1 MKTPTERGTLL
12 CFHAHPDDEVI
23 TTGGTIARAAAMR
36 HRVVLV
42 FATRGELGEVP
53 NDLAPGETLGERRTA
68 EAARAAVILGVS
80 RIEYLGYRDSGMADE
95 PTNND
100 DDTFWR
106 ADVDEAAERLAAILR
121 SEAAA
126 VATIYDPIGGYR
138 HPDHIQTHRVGLRAA
153 QIARTARV
161 YEATADR
168 DHFTEQIQAVRELI
182 DEESEFELPA
192 PEDFADNFSGAH
204 EITTRVDV
212 RPYLGIKRAALAAH
226 SSQVPDS
233 SFFLSMPEEIFDV
246 AFGTEW
252 FIRRDAPEGTRETW
266 LFPPD

>member
-1 MKTPTERGTLL
+1 MKSPAERGTLV

-23 TTGGTIARAAAMR
+23 TTGGTIARAVEMR

-53 NDLAPGETLGERRTA
+53 NDLAPGETLAQRRMA

-100 DDTFWR
+100 DDAFWR
-106 ADVDEAAERLAAILR
+106 ADVEEAAERLAEILR
-121 SEAAA
+121 SEAAE
-126 VATIYDPIGGYR
+126 VVTIYDPIGGYR

-153 QIARTARV
+153 QIARTPRV

-168 DHFTEQIQAVRELI
+168 DHFTEQIRTV
-182 DEESEFELPA
+182 SEHLGEDLAFEMPA
-192 PEDFADNFSGAH
+192 PEDFVDNFSGAH

-212 RPYLGIKRAALAAH
+212 RPYLDVKRAALAAH

-233 SFFLSMPEEIFDV
+233 SFFLSMPDEIFAV

-252 FIRRDAPEGTRETW
+252 FIRRDAPEGSQETW